1 MNTSNPENR
10 TMTSAAVIGVV
21 GYHNTGK
28 TTLVCRLI
36 ERLIEGGYSV
46 STIKNIPREDFFM
59 DVQGTDTWK
68 HGESGARVVVASSPN
83 ETSFIVKDTLTFDE
97 MIRIVDIAS
106 SPDLILVE
114 GHKSEDIPKIVL
126 GDPHIDGDGRR
137 YDPDVDNFEDILDY
151 ITGIVE
157 INRIYNQLPKMNC
170 GKCGYDDCMGMAEAI
185 FRNEKTLAD
194 CVMHNGYVSATVGGK
209 EVPMGPFV
217 QDIVSKTIAGMISS
231 LKGVGYADID
241 SDIVIRI
248 RHEHD

>member
-1 MNTSNPENR
+1 
-10 TMTSAAVIGVV
+10 MTSAAVIGVV

-83 ETSFIVKDTLTFDE
+83 ETAFIVKDTLTFDE
-97 MIRIVDIAS
+97 MIRIVDLAS

-137 YDPDVDNFEDILDY
+137 YDPDADNFEDILDY

-170 GKCGYDDCMGMAEAI
+170 GKCGYDGCMDMAEAI

-231 LKGVGYADID
+231 LKGVDYADID